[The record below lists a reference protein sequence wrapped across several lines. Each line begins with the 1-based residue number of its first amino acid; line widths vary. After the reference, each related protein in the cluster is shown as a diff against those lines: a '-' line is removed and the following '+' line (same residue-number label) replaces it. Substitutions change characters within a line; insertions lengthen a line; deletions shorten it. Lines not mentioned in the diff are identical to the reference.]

1 MSICVITVVPL
12 PYPTTLG
19 NGAARQVGDM
29 PADGDIDVVVHRLSG
44 FKVSKSLGVSGRA
57 VIWASCAEE

>member
-44 FKVSKSLGVSGRA
+44 F
-57 VIWASCAEE
+57 